1 MRNQYISLKYIF
13 KRILQADGTWSDPL
27 PKCYAP
33 CFVENIPKGESV
45 NIKIRTFAEHGMTI
59 NITCDDNYEL
69 ASTLPIECNNGTWT
83 VEPKCEP
90 ARCKILPD
98 PPLNGMVVVCIL
110 ILQPSNEMKYS

>member
-1 MRNQYISLKYIF
+1 
-13 KRILQADGTWSDPL
+13 
-27 PKCYAP
+27 
-33 CFVENIPKGESV
+33 
-45 NIKIRTFAEHGMTI
+45 MTI

-110 ILQPSNEMKYS
+110 ILQPSNEIKYSKSTLKANRGTSCNSKTSLQQLVNSWSQKLSCQI

>member
-1 MRNQYISLKYIF
+1 
-13 KRILQADGTWSDPL
+13 
-27 PKCYAP
+27 
-33 CFVENIPKGESV
+33 
-45 NIKIRTFAEHGMTI
+45 MTI

-98 PPLNGMVVVCIL
+98 PPLNGMVVVCTCLATFKWNSKQDAIL
-110 ILQPSNEMKYS
+110 GNSKQ